1 MSTELPGWLVVPS
14 PVRPTNHMQ
23 VYDTHIHIWFL
34 MFQDERKLIVAQG
47 RVYDEEVLYD
57 SIHPVQSRHWHS
69 YSVSVG
75 NHHKCT
81 L

>member
-1 MSTELPGWLVVPS
+1 
-14 PVRPTNHMQ
+14 
-23 VYDTHIHIWFL
+23 

-69 YSVSVG
+69 YSVSVA

-81 L
+81 LYCEPSWCLDASTTDASCVKHIDLPSWV